1 MTRKPQAIFY
11 IIALFIA
18 SINVNLQAQVGI
30 GTNTPNASAI
40 LDLTATDKG
49 LLVPRMTLAQKNA
62 IPTPAT
68 GLIVF
73 QTDGTSGTYQYN
85 GSTWGIILS
94 GTDAW
99 RITGNTGTSATSNF
113 IGTTDA
119 VDFITKTN
127 GTERIRVSS
136 TGNIGIGNASPG
148 SALDVKGTIRLSGST
163 SGYVG
168 FSPAAAAGS
177 TTYTLP
183 IADGSNGQQL
193 TTNGSGTLSWAA
205 AGGGGSGWSLT
216 GNSGTTAVTNF
227 IGTTDNIDLTFKR
240 NSTTSGNIGL
250 ATTSFGVSSSAST
263 TNGAAFGTSA
273 TATGANSI
281 ALGYNAQSMMANGV
295 AIGSGSQIQPAAGST
310 DNIAIGYSAN
320 VTGGSAYSYST
331 AIGSSAQVQN
341 SNGLAIGKSTY
352 VNSQYAMAIG
362 DAAQAQGTS
371 ALVIGQNAYAN
382 GTSSIAIGSGG
393 ISNKTQASG
402 TYSISLGYYAF
413 SNSTDAIAIG
423 NHAQA
428 QGTNS
433 LAIGSNLYNGSSNT
447 TAIGNSS
454 VTSVLFSGAA
464 SGVSKAFIVGNSS
477 SNGNGAYLTTGGT
490 WTNSSDKN
498 LKEDIAYV
506 DGESILKKVS
516 QLEISR
522 WKYKGT
528 DEYHVGP
535 MAQDFYKSF
544 GLGND
549 DTHISTIDPSGIA
562 LISIQTLKKEIDE
575 LNDKNTSLDNKLNDQ
590 QKTINAMQLQ
600 ISDLLKKIK

>member
-1 MTRKPQAIFY
+1 MTQNPKTAFY
-11 IIALFIA
+11 ILALFIA
-18 SINVNLQAQVGI
+18 GMNVNLQAQVGI

-62 IPTPAT
+62 IAAPAA
-68 GLIVF
+68 GLIVY
-73 QTDGTSGTYQYN
+73 QTDGTSGLYQYN
-85 GSTWGIILS
+85 GSSWGQVLV
-94 GTDAW
+94 GTEAW
-99 RITGNTGTSATSNF
+99 RIGGNIGTSASSNF
-113 IGTTDA
+113 IGTSDA
-119 VDFITKTN
+119 VDFITKTG

-136 TGNIGIGNASPG
+136 TGNVGIGNNSPG
-148 SALDVKGTIRLSGST
+148 STLDVKGTFRLSGST

-183 IADGSNGQQL
+183 SADGTSGQQL
-193 TTNGSGTLSWAA
+193 TSNGSGTLSWAA
-205 AGGGGSGWSLT
+205 AGSGGSGWGLT
-216 GNSGTTAVTNF
+216 GNGGTTAGTNF
-227 IGTTDNIDLTFKR
+227 VGTTDNNDLTFKR
-240 NSTTSGNIGL
+240 NNTTAGNIGL

-263 TNGAAFGTSA
+263 TNGVAFGNSA
-273 TATGANSI
+273 TATGSNSV
-281 ALGYNAQSMMANGV
+281 ALGYNALSMMGNGV
-295 AIGSGSQIQPAAGST
+295 AIGSGSQIQPASGST

-320 VTGGSAYSYST
+320 VTGGGAYSYST

-341 SNGLAIGKSTY
+341 SNGLAIGKSAS

-371 ALVIGQNAYAN
+371 ALVIGQNASAN

-393 ISNKTQASG
+393 SSNKTQAQG
-402 TYSISLGYYAF
+402 TYSISLGYYAY
-413 SNSTDAIAIG
+413 SSSTDAIAIG
-423 NHAQA
+423 DHAQA
-428 QGTNS
+428 QGTNA
-433 LAIGSNLYNGSSNT
+433 LTIGSNLYNGSSNT

-454 VTSVLFSGAA
+454 VTSVLFNGASSG
-464 SGVSKAFIVGNSS
+464 GSKAFVVGNSS

-490 WTNSSDKN
+490 WTNASDKN
-498 LKEDIAYV
+498 LKEDLAYV
-506 DGESILKKVS
+506 DGEAVLEKVS

-549 DTHISTIDPSGIA
+549 DKHISTIDPSGIA
-562 LISIQTLKKEIDE
+562 LVSIQALKKEIDE
-575 LNDKNTSLDNKLNDQ
+575 LNKKNTSLENKLNNQ
-590 QKTINAMQLQ
+590 QTIINAIQLQ
-600 ISDLLKKIK
+600 MTELLKKIK